1 MMFSQGVGEG
11 RMETRK
17 WQIVKE
23 IAFVSIFPPLFSLQ
37 SLVNYGTFPF
47 GLLGLWI
54 YTLA

>member
-37 SLVNYGTFPF
+37 SSVSCGS
-47 GLLGLWI
+47 
-54 YTLA
+54 

>member
-37 SLVNYGTFPF
+37 SPVNYGTFPF

>member
-1 MMFSQGVGEG
+1 MFSQGVGEG

-37 SLVNYGTFPF
+37 SSVNYGTFPF
-47 GLLGLWI
+47 G
-54 YTLA
+54 